1 MEVDEAKLKACFCKA
16 LGLRP
21 DQITGDL
28 KYQSIQT
35 WDSIGHMHL
44 VFELEDAFGIMFD
57 TDDIV
62 NMSDVAEGRKI
73 VLRLLQEKEKTDEHR
88 TETT

>member
-1 MEVDEAKLKACFCKA
+1 MDVAEDKLKACFIKA

-21 DQITGDL
+21 DQLTDDL
-28 KYQSIQT
+28 KYQSVQT

-44 VFELEDAFGIMFD
+44 VFELEDAFGIMLD

-62 NMSDVAEGRKI
+62 NMGDMNEARKI
-73 VLRLLQEKEKTDEHR
+73 VERLLEEKERER
-88 TETT
+88 SQSQS